1 MKNEDIAH
9 KTLLEIVQTYAIA
22 GAAQTDAEWE
32 KLRDEFI
39 KEFENS
45 LNAARSNIRM
55 LIMESMFR
63 TDEVE

>member
-1 MKNEDIAH
+1 MKNEDIAN

-32 KLRDEFI
+32 EGRDEFV
-39 KEFENS
+39 KEFANS

-63 TDEVE
+63 TDENE

>member
-32 KLRDEFI
+32 KLRDEFV
-39 KEFENS
+39 KEFANS
-45 LNAARSNIRM
+45 LNTARRNVRM
-55 LIMESMFR
+55 SIMESMFR
-63 TDEVE
+63 TDENE